1 MSESNFDVKLRLAG
15 VIRESIVDGPGWRFV
30 VFVQG
35 CPHHCPGCQNPQTHD
50 FDGGYETTVGNIVNA
65 VKENKLLSGIT
76 LSGGEPFT
84 QAKALTVLAKEIR
97 ALGLDVMS
105 FSGWTYEELLHGANS
120 ENGWRELLEE
130 LSYLIDGKFLIAEK
144 SLELKFRGSK
154 NQRIVDVKKSLA
166 SGTTVTT
173 ELEN

>member
-84 QAKALTVLAKEIR
+84 QAKALTVLAKEIK

-105 FSGWTYEELLHGANS
+105 FSGWTYEELLHGANP